1 MRAKGVML
9 LKKLKETTKKVWYYM
24 ILSKSILIISIEAA
38 QAQKHNIY
46 QNISKEDCKPTTK
59 FVSLSTTV

>member
-1 MRAKGVML
+1 
-9 LKKLKETTKKVWYYM
+9 M

-59 FVSLSTTV
+59 FVSLSNTV